1 MLRLL
6 SAIASYLHLQGHAPD
21 DKSKQERTYA
31 LTKDSLCFVSN
42 ENGVSLAPILKLS
55 SSTECLKRGV
65 KHVAG
70 NMFESIPHAQSIMMK
85 KQGTHSPRHDDDG
98 PFSWGQGAN
107 SS

>member
-1 MLRLL
+1 MLSLERMLRLL

-55 SSTECLKRGV
+55 SSTECLKRGAILSTRPTERL
-65 KHVAG
+65 HS
-70 NMFESIPHAQSIMMK
+70 SICQRDLSLVDC
-85 KQGTHSPRHDDDG
+85 SVRL
-98 PFSWGQGAN
+98 
-107 SS
+107 